1 MEFTAVIKKGE
12 KQFVALCPEVDV
24 ASQGY
29 SVEDALS
36 NLKEA
41 VELYVEE
48 MGLPQGLNKAR
59 AIVTSF
65 AVNTTNSKNVKTAT
79 SLG

>member
-1 MEFTAVIKKGE
+1 MELTAFIKKGE
-12 KQFVALCPEVDV
+12 EQFVAICPEVDV

-29 SVEDALS
+29 TVEEALR

-48 MGLPQGLNKAR
+48 MGLPAGCKEQEAIIARFTLEENAKA
-59 AIVTSF
+59 A
-65 AVNTTNSKNVKTAT
+65 
-79 SLG
+79 